1 LLSGTGDNM
10 MLAIRQDNLYITG
23 FTDGDGNWFIFRN
36 RPRWLIPVATVFRL
50 ADDYTELVYRYRSL
64 HQVRL
69 GKQTTVDA
77 IKRVA
82 TFVPR
87 DPADVGCV
95 SRALAIM
102 AVTFAEASRFYPID
116 DLIQHQL
123 ESGADLGVLHKLSG
137 CQMEGRFLRP
147 DDLRAGARHM
157 EQPGSH
163 RSGR

>member
-1 LLSGTGDNM
+1 

-50 ADDYTELVYRYRSL
+50 ADDYTELVDGYRSL